1 MALKAFCP
9 QTNKASV
16 LRDDPIIYKLLFRV
30 APPPKDST
38 GRIGP
43 RFLWSLVSLSRR
55 NTVDQSASGS
65 PIVTRLNIESF
76 EFKHL
81 ALVIKVGSRGFCL
94 VQIIKYHKG
103 LEMQLFDSA

>member
-1 MALKAFCP
+1 MEYSSPRTEKTLMP
-9 QTNKASV
+9 GDE
-16 LRDDPIIYKLLFRV
+16 LDDQIIYKLLFRV
-30 APPPKDST
+30 APPPKDSN

-65 PIVTRLNIESF
+65 PIITRLNIESF

-81 ALVIKVGSRGFCL
+81 ALVIKILPV
-94 VQIIKYHKG
+94 
-103 LEMQLFDSA
+103 SAEVLTGRTRLDY